1 MFMKGSE
8 LSEIISR
15 FPVPEIKDSDTD
27 EDLDYVETRDFEIK
41 TANDIFNEVT
51 EDYAGEEQDSCHI
64 TPLQATLISAMF
76 LQYSID
82 NSKGSAVSKQEIL
95 DVIKKL
101 AEVNGVEFDKPLSP
115 ALIEEGQYL
124 H

>member
-1 MFMKGSE
+1 MKGSE

-15 FPVPEIKDSDTD
+15 FPVPEIKDGDTD
-27 EDLDYVETRDFEIK
+27 EELDYVGTRDFEIK

-51 EDYAGEEQDSCHI
+51 DDYAGEEQDSCHI

-101 AEVNGVEFDKPLSP
+101 AEVNGVEFDKSLSP
-115 ALIEEGQYL
+115 NLIEEGMYL

>member
-1 MFMKGSE
+1 MKRSE

-51 EDYAGEEQDSCHI
+51 DDYAGEEQDSCHI

-82 NSKGSAVSKQEIL
+82 NSKDSSVSNQEIL

-101 AEVNGVEFDKPLSP
+101 AESYGVEFDKPLSP
-115 ALIEEGQYL
+115 DPIEEGMYL

>member
-1 MFMKGSE
+1 MKRSE

-41 TANDIFNEVT
+41 TANDIFEEVT
-51 EDYAGEEQDSCHI
+51 DDYAGEEQDSCHI

-76 LQYSID
+76 LRYSID
-82 NSKGSAVSKQEIL
+82 NSKGSSVSNQEIL

-101 AEVNGVEFDKPLSP
+101 TESYGIEFDKPLSP
-115 ALIEEGQYL
+115 DPIEEGMYL